1 MLPVYQSFSGST
13 VTLGPQNPIS
23 IDFLKSPINVTV
35 AIWVTTAA
43 TYNVEF
49 TLDDVSDPLLPVS
62 AQTPRWFPDDNLG
75 MAQTISQT
83 AVITYPCR
91 FIRINIQS
99 LSGTLEFK
107 VMQALSSSA

>member
-1 MLPVYQSFSGST
+1 MLPVYQSFNGTT
-13 VTLGPQNPIS
+13 VTLGPQTPIS
-23 IDFLKSPINVTV
+23 IDFLKAPINVTV
-35 AIWVTTAA
+35 AVWITTAA

-49 TLDDVSDPLLPVS
+49 TLDDVSDPLLPPDMV
-62 AQTPRWFPDDNLG
+62 PRWFPDDNLG

-83 AVITYPCR
+83 TLITYPCR
-91 FIRINIQS
+91 FIRVNIQA